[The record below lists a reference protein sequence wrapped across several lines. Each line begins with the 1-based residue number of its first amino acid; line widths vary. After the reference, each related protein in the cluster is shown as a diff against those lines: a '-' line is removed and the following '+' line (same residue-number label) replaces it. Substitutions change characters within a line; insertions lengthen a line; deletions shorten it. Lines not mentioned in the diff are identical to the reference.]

1 MKKERIISLKKIID
15 SRGNLSFFE
24 SNTHI
29 PFEINRTYWI
39 YDVPR
44 DKFREPYAFSKS
56 DEFIVA
62 LSGSFDINLSDGRV
76 EKKYSLNKSN
86 VGLYIPNLT
95 WITIGNFSTDSL
107 ALVVSSL
114 KFDKRDYINDFD
126 EFLNLKNEFTKK

>member
-1 MKKERIISLKKIID
+1 MKKERIISLQKIID

-44 DKFREPYAFSKS
+44 DKFRESYAFIKS

-62 LSGSFDINLSDGRV
+62 LSGSFDIYLSDGRS

-86 VGLYIPNLT
+86 LGLYIPNLT
-95 WITIGNFSTDSL
+95 WITVGNFSANSL

-114 KFDKRDYINDFD
+114 KFDKIDYIKDFD
-126 EFLNLKNEFTKK
+126 EFLNLKNEFTKN